1 MSIFGDVWGGITGA
15 AGSIGG
21 AIGGL
26 ARQAAPAILGG
37 IAQGIAGGIQQRIS
51 GPQVVTGGGPVGT
64 GPVYNGG
71 WGAPRFEPAGY
82 VQQPVSAGRLQMAG
96 FPTMGGPV
104 GGQIIPASMLP
115 VPQPGTGFLG
125 MDPDVP
131 SFFQPTKTTVRPIR
145 LLTAVNPI
153 SGKMAF
159 WEHCGTP
166 VLFSRDLRVCKRVA
180 KIAAR
185 ASRGRPRKRGRK
197 K

>member
-15 AGSIGG
+15 VGSIGG
-21 AIGGL
+21 AIGGI
-26 ARQAAPAILGG
+26 AREAAPGIGQAI
-37 IAQGIAGGIQQRIS
+37 ARGIAGGISQRI
-51 GPQVVTGGGPVGT
+51 GGGQVTTGGGPVGRMPT
-64 GPVYNGG
+64 GY
-71 WGAPRFEPAGY
+71 APPY
-82 VQQPVSAGRLQMAG
+82 MTQPVSAGRLEMQP
-96 FPTMGGPV
+96 FPMMGGGPV
-104 GGQIIPASMLP
+104 GGQIIPASFLP

-125 MDPDVP
+125 TDPDVP

-159 WEHCGTP
+159 WEHAGTP

-197 K
+197 R

>member
-15 AGSIGG
+15 VGSIGG

-26 ARQAAPAILGG
+26 AREAAPGIGQAI
-37 IAQGIAGGIQQRIS
+37 ARGIAGGIQERIS
-51 GPQVVTGGGPVGT
+51 PTSTGGGPVGRMPT
-64 GPVYNGG
+64 GY
-71 WGAPRFEPAGY
+71 APPY
-82 VQQPVSAGRLQMAG
+82 MTQPVSAGRAPLMQFAQYG
-96 FPTMGGPV
+96 PSQPAFPVT
-104 GGQIIPASMLP
+104 PASFLP
-115 VPQPGTGFLG
+115 VPQPGTGWLG
-125 MDPDVP
+125 TDPDVP

-159 WEHCGTP
+159 WEHAGTP

-197 K
+197 R